1 MPSYSRKQPMTTG
14 GEVPRITGLN
24 AFGEPFR
31 GRKIRGVSAEV
42 RAVGQAYSRAQ
53 SADRNPLAPRSYGNQ
68 AQWAEQKLAEA
79 EEAGEKHR
87 NRMAE
92 EAAERGRE
100 KAKDA
105 SGTTTAPKRAGQ
117 LIASAGGGYKWASG
131 DELDKMDEQKAAA
144 RRKARGTHDY
154 MRRTRPETAFP
165 VQNVA

>member
-1 MPSYSRKQPMTTG
+1 MTYSRRQPITTG
-14 GEVPRITGLN
+14 GDVPRITGLN

-31 GRKIRGVSAEV
+31 GRKIRGVGAAE

-68 AQWAEQKLAEA
+68 AQWAEQKLDAA

-100 KAKDA
+100 KAKAA
-105 SGTTTAPKRAGQ
+105 SGTTTPPKRAGQ
-117 LIASAGGGYKWASG
+117 LIASTSGGYKWASG
-131 DELDKMDEQKAAA
+131 DDLDKMDEQRAAA

-154 MRRTRPETAFP
+154 MRRTRPETVFP
-165 VQNVA
+165 AQNVA

>member
-1 MPSYSRKQPMTTG
+1 MPSYSRRQPMTAG
-14 GEVPRITGLN
+14 GDVPRITGLN

-87 NRMAE
+87 NRMAK

-100 KAKDA
+100 KAKSA
-105 SGTTTAPKRAGQ
+105 SGTTPAPKRAGQ

-154 MRRTRPETAFP
+154 MRRTRPETVFP